1 VPDPWLEIV
10 PPPSP
15 DRAAVV
21 SFPGHVV
28 VAADIEYAWAEKL
41 AGEDFAAPSGPRFLT
56 ALETRFG
63 LHAGAFDVSLLASP
77 LHGDPPLRLT
87 ALDASEHPR
96 ALRAHRYRTDV
107 RLWASEHGLL
117 VVGRG
122 LGGRWEAA
130 FEVEPAEQGRGHG
143 RLLAQAARHLVPQGR
158 PVWAQCA
165 PGNSASLRVLL
176 AAGFQPVGSEVL
188 LMPPTAGW

>member
-1 VPDPWLEIV
+1 M
-10 PPPSP
+10 
-15 DRAAVV
+15 V

-28 VAADIEYAWAEKL
+28 VAADVEWAWAEKL

-56 ALETRFG
+56 ALEDRFG
-63 LHAGAFDVSLLASP
+63 LHAGAFDVSLLAGP
-77 LHGDPPLRLT
+77 LPGDPPIPLT

-122 LGGRWEAA
+122 LGGRWEVA
-130 FEVEPAEQGRGHG
+130 FEVDPAAQGRGHG
-143 RLLAQAARHLVPQGR
+143 RLLAEAARHLIPGDR
-158 PVWAQCA
+158 PIWGQCA
-165 PGNSASLRVLL
+165 PGNAASLRAMI
-176 AAGFQPVGSEVL
+176 AAGYQPVGSEVL
-188 LMPPTAGW
+188 LMPGTAGW

>member
-1 VPDPWLEIV
+1 M
-10 PPPSP
+10 
-15 DRAAVV
+15 

-28 VAADIEYAWAEKL
+28 VAADVEWAWAEKR
-41 AGEDFAAPSGPRFLT
+41 AGEDFAAPTGPRFLT
-56 ALETRFG
+56 ALEDRLG
-63 LHAGAFDVSLLASP
+63 LHAGAFDVSLLAGP
-77 LHGDPPLRLT
+77 LPGAPPIRLS

-122 LGGRWEAA
+122 LGGRWEVA
-130 FEVEPAEQGRGHG
+130 FEVDPAARGRGHG
-143 RLLAQAARHLVPQGR
+143 RLLAEAARHLIPEER
-158 PVWAQCA
+158 PIWAQCA
-165 PGNSASLRVLL
+165 PGNAASLRVLL

-188 LMPPTAGW
+188 LMPGTAGW

>member
-1 VPDPWLEIV
+1 VPDPWLEVV

-28 VAADIEYAWAEKL
+28 VAAAVEWAWAEKL
-41 AGEDFAAPSGPRFLT
+41 AGEDFAAPTGPRFLT
-56 ALETRFG
+56 ALEDRLD
-63 LHAGAFDVSLLASP
+63 LHAGAFDVSLLAGP
-77 LHGDPPLRLT
+77 LPGDPPIRLT
-87 ALDASEHPR
+87 ALDASVHPR

-122 LGGRWEAA
+122 LGGRWEVA
-130 FEVEPAEQGRGHG
+130 FEVEPHAQGRGHG
-143 RLLAQAARHLVPQGR
+143 RLLATAARHLIPEDR
-158 PVWAQCA
+158 PIWAQCA
-165 PGNSASLRVLL
+165 PGNASSLRVLL
-176 AAGFQPVGSEVL
+176 AAGFRPVGSEVL
-188 LMPPTAGW
+188 LMPSTAGW